1 MISFD
6 NLSFDVSW
14 KGLIFIKNEGIHTAI
29 QEHLS
34 GAAGTAGTAG
44 AAATEKAQP
53 IEAATTSAP
62 AKAKA
67 RVKAAVSEPKA
78 DKPKAD
84 KPKADK
90 PKADKPKWIDASQIK
105 QIV

>member
-1 MISFD
+1 MNSLYHTPISFMH
-6 NLSFDVSW
+6 NYFIFRKREQVNAKRVSEA
-14 KGLIFIKNEGIHTAI
+14 FIKNEGVHTAI

-34 GAAGTAGTAG
+34 GAAGAAG
-44 AAATEKAQP
+44 AAATEKVQP

-67 RVKAAVSEPKA
+67 RVKSAVSEPKA
-78 DKPKAD
+78 DKPKVD

-90 PKADKPKWIDASQIK
+90 PK
-105 QIV
+105 